1 MQLNKFLAHAG
12 VCSRRKAV
20 ELIVA
25 GEVTINGKR
34 IVEPGYQVKE
44 ADQVAVQGKRLMH
57 EKKVYLLL
65 NKPKG
70 YITTVSDE
78 RERRT
83 VLDLIKPE
91 IKQRVYPVGRLD
103 RNTTGVLLLTNDG
116 ELANRLSH
124 PSHGVQKTYLVT
136 LDAGLTATDLEKIK
150 KGVHLDDGK
159 VVLDMITLVRSSAR
173 KELRITLHSGKYRV
187 IRRLFDHLGYKVVKL
202 DRIRYAGL
210 TKAGVPLGAWR
221 ELDDAEVEKLR
232 GL

>member
-150 KGVHLDDGK
+150 KGVHY
-159 VVLDMITLVRSSAR
+159 V
-173 KELRITLHSGKYRV
+173 
-187 IRRLFDHLGYKVVKL
+187 
-202 DRIRYAGL
+202 
-210 TKAGVPLGAWR
+210 
-221 ELDDAEVEKLR
+221 
-232 GL
+232 